1 MTDRKSAPTMPPR
14 NSQVGRAI
22 EDAQLLLAFAA
33 RNGVALE
40 QGIIET
46 VVKARADDAFTE
58 EEEVA
63 FWTQFN
69 QLVKAVS
76 PVTAESL
83 RAMHGHP
90 QPGNGWTWP
99 WTRWCRMSQARRTVL
114 SYTFVA
120 VVSLM
125 VLLTF
130 QYFWA
135 QGTYLA
141 QDIQRIEKRFKEVE
155 TQIMTIEKLPKESQ
169 TQKSLDL
176 HFLKQERE
184 ALLQQKHTNLALI
197 KNWRSK
203 LLRTEKEED
212 IAAGEA
218 AIKADMAT
226 SNKSRLSTKEPTTG
240 TVFLSPAIYG
250 GMLQK
255 LTLELE
261 AIQGYILP
269 LLYGLLGACVY
280 ILRTLSSRIKTN
292 TYTEIAN
299 INLKIRLFL
308 GMLGGMV
315 IAWFVTPEN
324 SGEIFKSL
332 SPFALAFLAG
342 YSIELLFASMD
353 RIIGA
358 FTGNAP
364 SLPAK
369 PQ

>member
-1 MTDRKSAPTMPPR
+1 MSATRSSSSPFPQR
-14 NSQVGRAI
+14 NPQIERAI
-22 EDAQLLLAFAA
+22 EEAQLLLAFAA
-33 RNGVALE
+33 RNGIVLDEA
-40 QGIIET
+40 IIAT
-46 VVKARADDAFTE
+46 VVKARADDSVSDDE
-58 EEEVA
+58 EA
-63 FWTQFN
+63 TFWSRFN
-69 QLVKAVS
+69 QLAKAVA

-83 RAMHGHP
+83 RAMHSHHK
-90 QPGNGWTWP
+90 PGSGWTWP
-99 WTRWCRMSQARRTVL
+99 WVWWRRISQARRTVL
-114 SYTFVA
+114 SYTYVA
-120 VVSLM
+120 AFSLI

-141 QDIQRIEKRFKEVE
+141 LDLQRIDKRFREVE
-155 TQIMTIEKLPKESQ
+155 TQIMTIEKMPRDGQ
-169 TQKSLDL
+169 AQKSLDL
-176 HFLKQERE
+176 HFLKMEQA
-184 ALLQQKHTNLALI
+184 ALIQQKHTNLDLI
-197 KNWRSK
+197 RNWRNK
-203 LLRTEKEED
+203 LLHTDGETSLTAGASLEKSASVKLYVPSEKPVSQSPYPESP
-212 IAAGEA
+212 IHAG
-218 AIKADMAT
+218 
-226 SNKSRLSTKEPTTG
+226 L
-240 TVFLSPAIYG
+240 
-250 GMLQK
+250 LQK

-280 ILRTLSSRIKTN
+280 ILRSLAGRIKTH

-324 SGEIFKSL
+324 SGGLFKSL

-364 SLPAK
+364 TSSAK
-369 PQ
+369 SQ